1 MGDVLR
7 YHLDLPS
14 VIKDIMLKLLGVL
27 QDDRSRLPAFVGN
40 AFTWRGTLPRS
51 HPFLGEAGL
60 Q

>member
-1 MGDVLR
+1 MDVLR

-14 VIKDIMLKLLGVL
+14 VIKDIILKLLRVL
-27 QDDRSRLPAFVGN
+27 QDDRSQLPAFVAN

-51 HPFLGEAGL
+51 YPFLGEACL